1 MNFSDPT
8 AAEVT
13 RAAEAYATE
22 VLANVGKL
30 WTRERI
36 ARELVTAYCHA
47 YCHGMRDTGAVTLA
61 TLAPNKVAESPAS
74 YDAGPRPVPMRTS
87 YGFAV
92 QIHAG
97 AACPPPSVQDI
108 LRTCEPSPA
117 LVKLLADSA
126 TQWAKAGRLDDAAA
140 ALALGL
146 CARSAWLSYT
156 SPPEPEDTPR

>member
-13 RAAEAYATE
+13 LAAEAYAAK

-36 ARELVTAYCHA
+36 ERELVTAYCQA
-47 YCHGMRDTGAVTLA
+47 YCHGVCDMARDAREMLTK
-61 TLAPNKVAESPAS
+61 PHVAETPES
-74 YDAGPRPVPMRTS
+74 YHAGPRHVPMRTS

-92 QIHAG
+92 QVHAG
-97 AACPPPSVQDI
+97 TAPPPPSVQDI

-126 TQWAKAGRLDDAAA
+126 TQWAKAGRFDDAAA

-146 CARSAWLSYT
+146 CARSAWIEYYT
-156 SPPEPEDTPR
+156 TADDIVE